1 MDHLHTNKGITPF
14 EGDEKKSFYNYQ
26 EAKLQK
32 MGQPHTF
39 EIYALNTNLFGLRV
53 FLFNILG

>member
-1 MDHLHTNKGITPF
+1 MK
-14 EGDEKKSFYNYQ
+14 KKSFYNYQ